1 MSTYHNKPQQEED
14 VLVEDATSEG
24 EFTQI
29 VVLNDDYNTFEW
41 VIECFMDILNH
52 SNEQSEQLAWIIHT
66 KGRASVK
73 VGPFEILKPLK
84 DALVDRGLNAI
95 IEHEKVSR

>member
-1 MSTYHNKPQQEED
+1 MSQPNKPLEQEE
-14 VLVEDATSEG
+14 VLVEELTSDG

-29 VVLNDDYNTFEW
+29 IVLNDEYNTFEW
-41 VIECFMDILNH
+41 VIECFMDILQH
-52 SNEQSEQLAWIIHT
+52 SNEQAEQLAWIIHT
-66 KGRASVK
+66 KGKASVK
-73 VGPFEILKPLK
+73 LGPFEILKPLK

>member
-1 MSTYHNKPQQEED
+1 MSIFSQPLENVEVLLDED
-14 VLVEDATSEG
+14 ISAG

-41 VIECFMDILNH
+41 VIECFMDILSH
-52 SNEQSEQLAWIIHT
+52 TIEQSEQLAWIVHT

-73 VGPFEILKPLK
+73 VGPFEVLKPLK